1 MFVFKIVMAVAFI
14 FVGGAKLLRAKPLKD
29 QFEEFGLHKH
39 LILLVGALEVL
50 GGIGLLFPLLTVY
63 AAVGLLFLLIGAVS
77 NHAKVKHPAK
87 AFSPAIVLGIGL
99 IVLIVLTVV

>member
-1 MFVFKIVMAVAFI
+1 MLVFKIIMAVAFV

-39 LILLVGALEVL
+39 LILLVGGLEVL
-50 GGIGLLFPLLTVY
+50 GGVGILFPMLTVY
-63 AAVGLLFLLIGAVS
+63 AAAGLLFLLFGAVA

-87 AFSPAIVLGIGL
+87 AFLPAIVLGIGL
-99 IVLIVLTVV
+99 IVLITLSLI